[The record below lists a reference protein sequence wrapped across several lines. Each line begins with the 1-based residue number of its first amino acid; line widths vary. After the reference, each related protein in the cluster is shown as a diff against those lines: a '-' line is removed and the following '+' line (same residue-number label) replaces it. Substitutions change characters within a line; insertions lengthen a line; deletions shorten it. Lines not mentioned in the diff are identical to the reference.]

1 MIAWLDQKIIKF
13 IHFLLCLLYLLI
25 YLLMFEICDQ
35 VFVQKNFR
43 PYHFHN
49 CASFTL
55 KILIFNFLSPNC
67 WYNNHLDFLFF
78 LSILFDLQMILICQ
92 LFHLNNHL
100 SFLLLYFFS
109 FWSTVSAY
117 LCECN
122 NIFIISSSSSFD
134 DINVSSFLFS
144 FLISFLFSSF
154 LLSTFSFSFLFSSF
168 FYFLLFHFHFY
179 FLLFFIFYFFIFIF
193 IFIFLTFWL

>member
-55 KILIFNFLSPNC
+55 KILNFNFLSPNC

-144 FLISFLFSSF
+144 FLISF
-154 LLSTFSFSFLFSSF
+154 